1 MKMKITEEIKK
12 KTNSRFK
19 SLTNTNIYIV
29 DTEDN
34 LIYVLYLGRSRS
46 PSPKG
51 GRKGKSDSPTPNT
64 DLGKG
69 KLTVND
75 LSKVKKA
82 LRIIVSVGLV
92 TQTQSSVNVLY
103 VVRS

>member
-1 MKMKITEEIKK
+1 MKKLKRKQIQDLNLWQIQ
-12 KTNSRFK
+12 
-19 SLTNTNIYIV
+19 IYIV

-75 LSKVKKA
+75 LSKDKKA
-82 LRIIVSVGLV
+82 LRINVSVGLV
-92 TQTQSSVNVLY
+92 TQIQSSVKVLY